1 MTGKDAA
8 LAALQSASQGLEF
21 QSETDAPFEPLFW
34 PDEDAAPLSS
44 ERVLQ
49 LAGAKAGAPIKSTS
63 LAAFFK
69 PATQEEAWHNDE
81 EKAEVA
87 RFKALVEAIKNT
99 LFKPQVWK
107 IGETSADVYIVG
119 SVEGGHAGLKTQ
131 VVET

>member
-8 LAALQSASQGLEF
+8 LAALQNASQGLEF
-21 QSETDAPFEPLFW
+21 QSETDAPFAPFFW
-34 PDEDAAPLSS
+34 PDEDAAPLSP

-49 LAGAKAGAPIKSTS
+49 LAGAKPGTPIKSTS
-63 LAAFFK
+63 LATFFK
-69 PATQEEAWHNDE
+69 SAITDEAWHNDE
-81 EKAEVA
+81 EQAEVA

-99 LFKPQVWK
+99 LSKPQVWK

-119 SVEGGHAGLKTQ
+119 SVEGGHVGLKTL